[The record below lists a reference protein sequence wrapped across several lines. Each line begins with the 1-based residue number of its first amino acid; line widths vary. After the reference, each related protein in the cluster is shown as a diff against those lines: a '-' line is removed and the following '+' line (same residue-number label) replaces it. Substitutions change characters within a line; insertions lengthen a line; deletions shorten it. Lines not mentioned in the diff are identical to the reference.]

1 METQAVELISLKPD
15 QLTPEERTRVDELV
29 REIDISD
36 SQAIIQYGVA
46 AQKSISNFSDSVL
59 EQIKAKD
66 AGHVGEILTDLM
78 LDVKTLDVES
88 LSGKSGFF
96 SKLFGTFKQKYQR
109 FVARYETLSVQIEKI
124 VNELDGARMQLL
136 KDIVLLDGMYDKNL
150 EYLKQL
156 DLFIAAGTVKLTEV
170 QNTVLPQMQAEAEQ
184 SGDPAQAQKFRDM
197 SQMANRFE
205 KKLYDL
211 KLSRMISIQT
221 APQLRIIQNNDQL
234 LVEKIQ
240 SSILNTIPLWK
251 NQIVIAIS
259 LFRQQKALEMQRKV
273 SDTTAEL
280 LEKNSQLLK
289 ENSLNIARES
299 EKGIVELETLKK
311 VHSDLISTL
320 EETLRI
326 QQEGHT
332 HRMQAEAELGTLEGD
347 LKKKLLQLKGNA

>member
-1 METQAVELISLKPD
+1 METTQNGELIPLKTE
-15 QLTPEERTRVDELV
+15 QLTSEERSRVDDLI
-29 REIDISD
+29 RQIDIGD

-46 AQKSISNFSDSVL
+46 AQKSISTFSDNVL

-78 LDVKTLDVES
+78 LDVKTLDVDS
-88 LSGKSGFF
+88 LSQHTGFF
-96 SKLFGTFKQKYQR
+96 GRLFGSLKQRYQR
-109 FVARYETLSVQIEKI
+109 FIARYETLSVQIERI

-136 KDIVLLDGMYDKNL
+136 KDIALLDGMYDKNL

-156 DLFIAAGTVKLTEV
+156 DLFILAGSEKLQQV
-170 QNTVLPQMQAEAEQ
+170 QQSVLPQMKAEAEQ
-184 SGDPAQAQKFRDM
+184 SGDPVLAQKFKDM
-197 SQMANRFE
+197 TQLADRFE

-259 LFRQQKALEMQRKV
+259 LFRQQKALEIQKKV
-273 SDTTAEL
+273 SETTANCWRKTPNCSRKTPSAWQGRAKRGL
-280 LEKNSQLLK
+280 WRSRRSKRCRA
-289 ENSLNIARES
+289 I
-299 EKGIVELETLKK
+299 
-311 VHSDLISTL
+311 
-320 EETLRI
+320 
-326 QQEGHT
+326 
-332 HRMQAEAELGTLEGD
+332 
-347 LKKKLLQLKGNA
+347 

>member
-1 METQAVELISLKPD
+1 METQAVELITLKPD
-15 QLTPEERTRVDELV
+15 QFTPEERTRVDELV

-88 LSGKSGFF
+88 LSSKEGFF
-96 SKLFGTFKQKYQR
+96 GKLFGTIKQKYQR

-156 DLFIAAGTVKLTEV
+156 DLFIAAGTVKLEDV
-170 QNTVLPQMQAEAEQ
+170 QNTVLPQMKADAEQ
-184 SGDPAQAQKFRDM
+184 SGDPAQAQKFKDM
-197 SQMANRFE
+197 AQLANRFE

-259 LFRQQKALEMQRKV
+259 LFRQQKALEMQKKV

-280 LEKNSQLLK
+280 LEKNSELLK
-289 ENSLNIARES
+289 ENSLNVARES
-299 EKGIVELETLKK
+299 EKGIVEIETLKK

-326 QQEGHT
+326 QLEGHT
-332 HRMQAEAELGTLEGD
+332 RRVQAEAELVTLEGD
-347 LKKKLLQLKGNA
+347 LKKKLLQLKDNA

>member
-1 METQAVELISLKPD
+1 METQAVELITLKPD
-15 QLTPEERTRVDELV
+15 QFTPEERTRVDELV

-36 SQAIIQYGVA
+36 SQAIIQYGVG

-88 LSGKSGFF
+88 LSSKEGFF
-96 SKLFGTFKQKYQR
+96 GKLFGTIKQKYLR

-156 DLFIAAGTVKLTEV
+156 DLFIAAGTVKLEDV
-170 QNTVLPQMQAEAEQ
+170 QNTVLPQMKADAEQ
-184 SGDPAQAQKFRDM
+184 SGDPAQAQKFKDM
-197 SQMANRFE
+197 AQLANRFE

-259 LFRQQKALEMQRKV
+259 LFRQQKALEMQKKV

-280 LEKNSQLLK
+280 LEKNSELLK
-289 ENSLNIARES
+289 ENSLNVARES
-299 EKGIVELETLKK
+299 EKGIVEIETLKK

-332 HRMQAEAELGTLEGD
+332 RRVQAEAELVTLEGD
-347 LKKKLLQLKGNA
+347 LKKKLLHLKDNA